1 MSRTKKVE
9 KLGLKYR
16 QNMVSE
22 EKILNLAEQ
31 NASVEGTQNFMLYQ
45 NKHVLNWKNW
55 NLYVSGK
62 YIERYNTQTHHTHA
76 ERKVN

>member
-16 QNMVSE
+16 RNMVSE

-31 NASVEGTQNFMLYQ
+31 NASVEGKQNFMLYQ